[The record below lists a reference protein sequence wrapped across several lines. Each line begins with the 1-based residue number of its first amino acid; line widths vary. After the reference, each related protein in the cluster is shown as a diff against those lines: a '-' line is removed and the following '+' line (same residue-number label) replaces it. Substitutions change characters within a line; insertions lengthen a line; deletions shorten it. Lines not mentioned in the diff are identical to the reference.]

1 MDVRTLVG
9 WQPGQRMTKKMRN
22 FVVNHLV
29 AGLVLVVAAAAGT
42 GCSVAR
48 GQAAAPPA
56 ETTSIS
62 GKDLYA
68 ACSSCHGNAGEG
80 NVVIGAPKIAG
91 DPAWY
96 VASQLMRFQQ
106 GLRGKH
112 PDDVEGLK
120 MRAMARQMLSDAE
133 VKAVAAYVAGLAP
146 VRKSPTL
153 AHADAAKGQAIYPVC
168 ASCHGLAGE
177 GNEALNAPHIG
188 GLEDWYVARQL
199 RKFKTGVR
207 GTAAGDTVGPIMAPM
222 ANTVPDDQID
232 NIAAYVQSLG
242 K

>member
-1 MDVRTLVG
+1 M
-9 WQPGQRMTKKMRN
+9 MN
-22 FVVNHLV
+22 FVVNRLA
-29 AGLVLVVAAAAGT
+29 AGLVLVVVAAAGA

-48 GQAAAPPA
+48 GQAAAPADEPS
-56 ETTSIS
+56 SIS
-62 GKDLYA
+62 GRQLYA

-80 NVVIGAPKIAG
+80 NAAIGAPKIAG
-91 DPAWY
+91 DAAWY
-96 VASQLMRFQQ
+96 VAGQLTRFQQ

-112 PDDVEGLK
+112 PDDIEGLK

-133 VKAVAAYVAGLAP
+133 VKAVAGYVASLTP
-146 VRKSPTL
+146 VRKPLTL
-153 AHADAAKGQAIYPVC
+153 THADASKGQAMFPIC

-177 GNEALNAPHIG
+177 GNEALNAPHIA

-207 GTAAGDTVGPIMAPM
+207 GASSGDMIGPIMVPM
-222 ANTVPDDQID
+222 ANAVPDDQID
-232 NIAAYVQSLG
+232 NVAAYVQSLG

>member
-1 MDVRTLVG
+1 MSS
-9 WQPGQRMTKKMRN
+9 
-22 FVVNHLV
+22 FVVSRLV
-29 AGLVLVVAAAAGT
+29 LGLVLVGAAVGGAGCT
-42 GCSVAR
+42 VAR
-48 GQAAAPPA
+48 GQAQAPPPDVSA
-56 ETTSIS
+56 IS
-62 GKDLYA
+62 GKQLYA

-80 NVVIGAPKIAG
+80 NVAIGAPKIAG

-96 VASQLMRFQQ
+96 VAGQLTRFQQ

-133 VKAVAAYVAGLAP
+133 VKAVAGYIAGLTP
-146 VRKSPTL
+146 VRNAPTL
-153 AHADAAKGQAIYPVC
+153 AHADATKGQAMFPVC

-177 GNEALNAPHIG
+177 GNEALNAPHIA

-199 RKFKTGVR
+199 RKFKMGVR
-207 GTAAGDTVGPIMAPM
+207 GATAGDTIGPLMVPM

-232 NIAAYVQSLG
+232 NVAAYIQSLG

>member
-1 MDVRTLVG
+1 MS
-9 WQPGQRMTKKMRN
+9 N
-22 FVVNHLV
+22 FVVNRLTL
-29 AGLVLVVAAAAGT
+29 GLVLAVASVSGT
-42 GCSVAR
+42 RCTVAR
-48 GQAAAPPA
+48 GQSQTPPA
-56 ETTSIS
+56 EVTSIS
-62 GKDLYA
+62 GKQLYA

-80 NVVIGAPKIAG
+80 NALLGAPKIAG

-96 VASQLMRFQQ
+96 VAGQLTRFQQ

-112 PDDVEGLK
+112 PDDIEGLK

-133 VKAVAAYVAGLAP
+133 VKAVASYVAGLAP

-153 AHADAAKGQAIYPVC
+153 THADATKGQALFPVC
-168 ASCHGLAGE
+168 AACHGLAGE

-207 GTAAGDTVGPIMAPM
+207 GASAGDTIGPLMVPM

-232 NIAAYVQSLG
+232 NVAAYVQSLG